1 MINKNLLSFDPAAM
15 RYVWRCVLCQWL
27 SLLCNVAFVW
37 ALAGIVGGALGAGLA
52 AGAWPAAFAVCMIS
66 IPLRI
71 VCTTRASAMSDKASA
86 GVKRTLRAKIYQK
99 MLALGTNY
107 SETVAT
113 SEAVM
118 LASEG
123 VEQIDTYFARYLPQ
137 LFYSLLAPLTL
148 FVLLAPV
155 HLRSALVLLVCVPL
169 IPMSI
174 VAVQKFAKKLLD
186 KYWGEYTSLGDDF
199 LENIQGLTTLKIYGA
214 DGWKHEQMNEHAE
227 RFRKI
232 TMRVLTMQLNSV
244 TLMDLLAYG
253 GAALGIISAVAAF
266 AAGQL
271 GLAGCLAIVLLA
283 ADFFLP
289 LRLLGSY
296 FHIAMN
302 GAASAEKIFKLLAA
316 PEQPDGTRNQPQAEG
331 VALQVEHLNFA
342 YQPERPIL
350 QDVNLNF
357 PAGSFT
363 ALVGES
369 GCGKSMTA
377 KSIMGLLKYP
387 GRVAGGSIRFE
398 DQDLTR
404 LSDKELRKICGND
417 ISMIFQEPMTSL
429 NPVLKVGRQVRET
442 LLVHNPTMSKAEAK
456 QRVVEMFQRV
466 GIPEAEKR
474 YDCYPH
480 ELSGGLRQ
488 RVMIA
493 MAMVCK
499 PKLLIADEPTTA
511 LDVTIEAQI
520 LRLMKEL
527 RDETGMSVLIITHN
541 MGVVA
546 EICDYVYVMYAGK
559 IMEQAETFELFDHTM
574 HPYTKGLLDSIPRIG
589 QNAERLHTIPGV
601 VPNLLHLSQGCP
613 FSNRCE
619 YATDQCR
626 TEKAQLHPV
635 APDHQVRCFRCEE
648 EHQ

>member
-1 MINKNLLSFDPAAM
+1 MENNNN
-15 RYVWRCVLCQWL
+15 VLEIR
-27 SLLCNVAFVW
+27 
-37 ALAGIVGGALGAGLA
+37 G
-52 AGAWPAAFAVCMIS
+52 
-66 IPLRI
+66 
-71 VCTTRASAMSDKASA
+71 
-86 GVKRTLRAKIYQK
+86 
-99 MLALGTNY
+99 
-107 SETVAT
+107 
-113 SEAVM
+113 
-118 LASEG
+118 
-123 VEQIDTYFARYLPQ
+123 
-137 LFYSLLAPLTL
+137 
-148 FVLLAPV
+148 
-155 HLRSALVLLVCVPL
+155 
-169 IPMSI
+169 
-174 VAVQKFAKKLLD
+174 
-186 KYWGEYTSLGDDF
+186 
-199 LENIQGLTTLKIYGA
+199 
-214 DGWKHEQMNEHAE
+214 
-227 RFRKI
+227 
-232 TMRVLTMQLNSV
+232 LNS
-244 TLMDLLAYG
+244 Y
-253 GAALGIISAVAAF
+253 
-266 AAGQL
+266 
-271 GLAGCLAIVLLA
+271 
-283 ADFFLP
+283 FFT
-289 LRLLGSY
+289 
-296 FHIAMN
+296 
-302 GAASAEKIFKLLAA
+302 EK
-316 PEQPDGTRNQPQAEG
+316 G
-331 VALQVEHLNFA
+331 VA
-342 YQPERPIL
+342 
-350 QDVNLNF
+350 
-357 PAGSFT
+357 PAVDGLDLDIPKGKIIG
-363 ALVGES
+363 LVGES

-601 VPNLLHLSQGCP
+601 VPNMLHLSQGFP
-613 FSNRCE
+613 FCNRCE
-619 YATDQCR
+619 YATDQFR

>member
-1 MINKNLLSFDPAAM
+1 MENNNN
-15 RYVWRCVLCQWL
+15 VLEIR
-27 SLLCNVAFVW
+27 
-37 ALAGIVGGALGAGLA
+37 G
-52 AGAWPAAFAVCMIS
+52 
-66 IPLRI
+66 
-71 VCTTRASAMSDKASA
+71 
-86 GVKRTLRAKIYQK
+86 
-99 MLALGTNY
+99 
-107 SETVAT
+107 
-113 SEAVM
+113 
-118 LASEG
+118 
-123 VEQIDTYFARYLPQ
+123 
-137 LFYSLLAPLTL
+137 
-148 FVLLAPV
+148 
-155 HLRSALVLLVCVPL
+155 
-169 IPMSI
+169 
-174 VAVQKFAKKLLD
+174 
-186 KYWGEYTSLGDDF
+186 
-199 LENIQGLTTLKIYGA
+199 
-214 DGWKHEQMNEHAE
+214 
-227 RFRKI
+227 
-232 TMRVLTMQLNSV
+232 LNS
-244 TLMDLLAYG
+244 Y
-253 GAALGIISAVAAF
+253 
-266 AAGQL
+266 
-271 GLAGCLAIVLLA
+271 
-283 ADFFLP
+283 FFT
-289 LRLLGSY
+289 
-296 FHIAMN
+296 
-302 GAASAEKIFKLLAA
+302 EK
-316 PEQPDGTRNQPQAEG
+316 G
-331 VALQVEHLNFA
+331 VA
-342 YQPERPIL
+342 
-350 QDVNLNF
+350 
-357 PAGSFT
+357 PAVDGLDLDIPKGKIIG
-363 ALVGES
+363 LVGES

-442 LLVHNPTMSKAEAK
+442 LLVHNPAMSKAEAK

-619 YATDQCR
+619 YATDHCR

>member
-1 MINKNLLSFDPAAM
+1 MENNNN
-15 RYVWRCVLCQWL
+15 VLEIR
-27 SLLCNVAFVW
+27 
-37 ALAGIVGGALGAGLA
+37 G
-52 AGAWPAAFAVCMIS
+52 
-66 IPLRI
+66 
-71 VCTTRASAMSDKASA
+71 
-86 GVKRTLRAKIYQK
+86 
-99 MLALGTNY
+99 
-107 SETVAT
+107 
-113 SEAVM
+113 
-118 LASEG
+118 
-123 VEQIDTYFARYLPQ
+123 
-137 LFYSLLAPLTL
+137 
-148 FVLLAPV
+148 
-155 HLRSALVLLVCVPL
+155 
-169 IPMSI
+169 
-174 VAVQKFAKKLLD
+174 
-186 KYWGEYTSLGDDF
+186 
-199 LENIQGLTTLKIYGA
+199 
-214 DGWKHEQMNEHAE
+214 
-227 RFRKI
+227 
-232 TMRVLTMQLNSV
+232 LNS
-244 TLMDLLAYG
+244 Y
-253 GAALGIISAVAAF
+253 
-266 AAGQL
+266 
-271 GLAGCLAIVLLA
+271 
-283 ADFFLP
+283 FFT
-289 LRLLGSY
+289 
-296 FHIAMN
+296 
-302 GAASAEKIFKLLAA
+302 EK
-316 PEQPDGTRNQPQAEG
+316 G
-331 VALQVEHLNFA
+331 VA
-342 YQPERPIL
+342 
-350 QDVNLNF
+350 
-357 PAGSFT
+357 PAVDGLDLDIPKGKIIG
-363 ALVGES
+363 LVGES

-417 ISMIFQEPMTSL
+417 ISMIFQKPMTSL

-442 LLVHNPTMSKAEAK
+442 LLVHNPAMSKAEAK

-601 VPNLLHLSQGCP
+601 VPNLLHLPQGCP

>member
-1 MINKNLLSFDPAAM
+1 MENNNN
-15 RYVWRCVLCQWL
+15 VLEIR
-27 SLLCNVAFVW
+27 
-37 ALAGIVGGALGAGLA
+37 G
-52 AGAWPAAFAVCMIS
+52 
-66 IPLRI
+66 
-71 VCTTRASAMSDKASA
+71 
-86 GVKRTLRAKIYQK
+86 
-99 MLALGTNY
+99 
-107 SETVAT
+107 
-113 SEAVM
+113 
-118 LASEG
+118 
-123 VEQIDTYFARYLPQ
+123 
-137 LFYSLLAPLTL
+137 
-148 FVLLAPV
+148 
-155 HLRSALVLLVCVPL
+155 
-169 IPMSI
+169 
-174 VAVQKFAKKLLD
+174 
-186 KYWGEYTSLGDDF
+186 
-199 LENIQGLTTLKIYGA
+199 
-214 DGWKHEQMNEHAE
+214 
-227 RFRKI
+227 
-232 TMRVLTMQLNSV
+232 LNS
-244 TLMDLLAYG
+244 Y
-253 GAALGIISAVAAF
+253 
-266 AAGQL
+266 
-271 GLAGCLAIVLLA
+271 
-283 ADFFLP
+283 FFT
-289 LRLLGSY
+289 
-296 FHIAMN
+296 
-302 GAASAEKIFKLLAA
+302 EK
-316 PEQPDGTRNQPQAEG
+316 G
-331 VALQVEHLNFA
+331 VA
-342 YQPERPIL
+342 
-350 QDVNLNF
+350 
-357 PAGSFT
+357 PAVDDLDLDIPKGKIIG
-363 ALVGES
+363 LVGES

-398 DQDLTR
+398 DQDLT
-404 LSDKELRKICGND
+404 
-417 ISMIFQEPMTSL
+417 
-429 NPVLKVGRQVRET
+429 PVLKVGRQVRET

-601 VPNLLHLSQGCP
+601 VPNLLHLPQGCP

>member
-1 MINKNLLSFDPAAM
+1 MENNNN
-15 RYVWRCVLCQWL
+15 VLEIR
-27 SLLCNVAFVW
+27 
-37 ALAGIVGGALGAGLA
+37 G
-52 AGAWPAAFAVCMIS
+52 
-66 IPLRI
+66 
-71 VCTTRASAMSDKASA
+71 
-86 GVKRTLRAKIYQK
+86 
-99 MLALGTNY
+99 
-107 SETVAT
+107 
-113 SEAVM
+113 
-118 LASEG
+118 
-123 VEQIDTYFARYLPQ
+123 
-137 LFYSLLAPLTL
+137 
-148 FVLLAPV
+148 
-155 HLRSALVLLVCVPL
+155 
-169 IPMSI
+169 
-174 VAVQKFAKKLLD
+174 
-186 KYWGEYTSLGDDF
+186 
-199 LENIQGLTTLKIYGA
+199 
-214 DGWKHEQMNEHAE
+214 
-227 RFRKI
+227 
-232 TMRVLTMQLNSV
+232 LNS
-244 TLMDLLAYG
+244 Y
-253 GAALGIISAVAAF
+253 
-266 AAGQL
+266 
-271 GLAGCLAIVLLA
+271 
-283 ADFFLP
+283 FFT
-289 LRLLGSY
+289 
-296 FHIAMN
+296 
-302 GAASAEKIFKLLAA
+302 EK
-316 PEQPDGTRNQPQAEG
+316 G
-331 VALQVEHLNFA
+331 VA
-342 YQPERPIL
+342 
-350 QDVNLNF
+350 
-357 PAGSFT
+357 PAVDGLDLDIPKGKIIG
-363 ALVGES
+363 LVGES

-546 EICDYVYVMYAGK
+546 EICDYVYVMYAGN

>member
-1 MINKNLLSFDPAAM
+1 MENNNN
-15 RYVWRCVLCQWL
+15 VLE
-27 SLLCNVAFVW
+27 
-37 ALAGIVGGALGAGLA
+37 ILG
-52 AGAWPAAFAVCMIS
+52 
-66 IPLRI
+66 
-71 VCTTRASAMSDKASA
+71 
-86 GVKRTLRAKIYQK
+86 
-99 MLALGTNY
+99 
-107 SETVAT
+107 
-113 SEAVM
+113 
-118 LASEG
+118 
-123 VEQIDTYFARYLPQ
+123 
-137 LFYSLLAPLTL
+137 
-148 FVLLAPV
+148 
-155 HLRSALVLLVCVPL
+155 
-169 IPMSI
+169 
-174 VAVQKFAKKLLD
+174 
-186 KYWGEYTSLGDDF
+186 
-199 LENIQGLTTLKIYGA
+199 
-214 DGWKHEQMNEHAE
+214 
-227 RFRKI
+227 
-232 TMRVLTMQLNSV
+232 LNS
-244 TLMDLLAYG
+244 Y
-253 GAALGIISAVAAF
+253 
-266 AAGQL
+266 
-271 GLAGCLAIVLLA
+271 
-283 ADFFLP
+283 FFT
-289 LRLLGSY
+289 
-296 FHIAMN
+296 
-302 GAASAEKIFKLLAA
+302 EK
-316 PEQPDGTRNQPQAEG
+316 G
-331 VALQVEHLNFA
+331 VA
-342 YQPERPIL
+342 
-350 QDVNLNF
+350 
-357 PAGSFT
+357 PAVDGLDLDIPKGKIIG
-363 ALVGES
+363 LVGES